1 MGMGRGTCRLAAAGY
16 KNGQDM
22 AVLAGL
28 LPMLLGYS
36 AAAIVAQGLR
46 IAACNYSYMFVYIK
60 VCKA

>member
-1 MGMGRGTCRLAAAGY
+1 MGRGTCRLAAAGY
-16 KNGQDM
+16 IHGQDM

-36 AAAIVAQGLR
+36 AAIVAQGLR